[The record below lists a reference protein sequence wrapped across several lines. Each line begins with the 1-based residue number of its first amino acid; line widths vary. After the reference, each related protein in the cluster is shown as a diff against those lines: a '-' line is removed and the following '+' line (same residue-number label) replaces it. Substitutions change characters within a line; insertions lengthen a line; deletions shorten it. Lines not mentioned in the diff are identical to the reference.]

1 MVYVVYS
8 PEVEAAGAEAGVSAL
23 FFTLSTCPGLMLLLL
38 SPFHCLSS
46 LTEMP
51 CLVAIADRVSPL
63 FTVYVAAP
71 EAEVPDA
78 DVDVELDAE
87 ELVDGPPPR

>member
-1 MVYVVYS
+1 MVYS
-8 PEVEAAGAEAGVSAL
+8 PEVEAAVAAAGVSAL

-38 SPFHCLSS
+38 RPFHCLSS

-51 CLVAIADRVSPL
+51 CLVAIAERVSPL
-63 FTVYVAAP
+63 FTVYVADP
-71 EAEVPDA
+71 EADDPDA
-78 DVDVELDAE
+78 EDELDAE